1 MRGRCLQKRTRA
13 RRSFVP
19 GLVERKTSSRVS
31 PSVWLRSR
39 WGYHATDDAHACVQC
54 IASPLFGRGYYVRRR
69 RRGCACRGDE
79 TRSSES
85 PVTLLEYVRC
95 LAARGTETMPGDNV
109 SGSTTTRWWSSISD
123 AKHERNFPRSNRRRL
138 TFGARETSTCKMSWL
153 GWSAD
158 IKKRACKYL
167 LQRYLGHFLHDLS
180 LDQLTVDLY
189 NGKGQVDNVYLNVQ
203 VG

>member
-1 MRGRCLQKRTRA
+1 MTGDKCLQKRSSFGRILEKKISPRFSSSIWFRSRTPRDRRHTRVCAAQRIAIVRSRILCQASRTRVRVSGRWDSVEQIARYVARIRCSLFSGRGREGQEWCPVTTCLA
-13 RRSFVP
+13 RRRDDP
-19 GLVERKTSSRVS
+19 L
-31 PSVWLRSR
+31 LR
-39 WGYHATDDAHACVQC
+39 AQ
-54 IASPLFGRGYYVRRR
+54 
-69 RRGCACRGDE
+69 
-79 TRSSES
+79 
-85 PVTLLEYVRC
+85 
-95 LAARGTETMPGDNV
+95 
-109 SGSTTTRWWSSISD
+109 
-123 AKHERNFPRSNRRRL
+123 KHERNFPRSNRRRL

-153 GWSAD
+153 SWSTD